1 MEVVRDDARE
11 RHAEPRVLVAR
22 VRLRVGGR
30 RHDGVL
36 PRAPVARGLLA
47 HGYVRIVQQLV
58 VGSDEV
64 AVAHALGD
72 AGPEPLPC
80 LREIPADTVVQPV
93 DLRPACRADRHQ
105 HHFRHP
111 IRMLLRVRERER
123 RAPAVAEH
131 EPPLDTEVLAELLD
145 VTDEV
150 RRRVRCEIG
159 GRLARV
165 RGAATRSALVEQD
178 DPVPARVEEPPVG
191 RCATAAR
198 SAVQHD
204 RRLARLPHRRSPS
217 RRRCRHPHRAS
228 RARRARSAG
237 RGRSRDR
244 LFRGPT
250 AREIQQARGQRC
262 RARHFAARTRTE
274 PAAFD
279 QCVATIRIGIP
290 DDRDETRRPCARRR
304 RPNARDP
311 IRATRDRRGGSR
323 GTSRRRCRRMDGG
336 RSSSAHPVIE
346 TRRAAGRRSHGSR
359 PGDRRRNHPRPRA

>member
-72 AGPEPLPC
+72 AGPETLPC
-80 LREIPADTVVQPV
+80 LREVPADTVVQPV
-93 DLRPACRADRHQ
+93 DLRPACRADCHQ
-105 HHFRHP
+105 HHLRHP

-191 RCATAAR
+191 RCTTAAR
-198 SAVQHD
+198 SAVQDD
-204 RRLARLPHRRSPS
+204 RRLARCRTAGLPVDDVAVAHIEHPALGGLDRRVEVGHATGY
-217 RRRCRHPHRAS
+217 CA
-228 RARRARSAG
+228 ARRPVRSNK
-237 RGRSRDR
+237 
-244 LFRGPT
+244 
-250 AREIQQARGQRC
+250 
-262 RARHFAARTRTE
+262 RAASGAE
-274 PAAFD
+274 L
-279 QCVATIRIGIP
+279 
-290 DDRDETRRPCARRR
+290 
-304 RPNARDP
+304 
-311 IRATRDRRGGSR
+311 
-323 GTSRRRCRRMDGG
+323 GTSPLVPAPNPPP
-336 RSSSAHPVIE
+336 SISA
-346 TRRAAGRRSHGSR
+346 S
-359 PGDRRRNHPRPRA
+359 PRFA